1 MIALSDVSFTPA
13 GADRPILAGVRL
25 SVAPG
30 ERIGIVGPSGS
41 GKSTLGYHLC
51 GAHRLAL
58 VGETTGSLRYDG
70 EDGTD
75 GAPDG
80 FAGLVGQNPEAQ
92 LFCRTV
98 YEELALA
105 LRVRGEPE
113 SRCAAVADALL
124 DRYAFA
130 GKRDAAVAT
139 LSLGQKQLTAVLS
152 MLAMEPRVLL
162 LDEPTSYLD
171 AATADRLFAHLGTLC
186 RCHGWIVVVIEHDL
200 ARLGGFAERVLAV
213 SDGRIVA
220 DGPPGRIVRPAPWAP
235 AAGLPPPTPVAPREP
250 AIACEGV
257 AFGYAKDKPVL
268 QGVDLVV
275 RPGESV
281 ALLGGNGAGKS
292 TLLRLIKGLA
302 KPRAGRVRL
311 GPGLAAARDVGLMFQ
326 NPEEQIFAHTVDAE
340 CGYWL
345 ANLGV
350 SGEERTAR
358 CAPLLDA
365 LGLGGMEAR
374 APLTLSFGEKRR
386 LCLAAILVA
395 EPAILCLDEPTTG
408 LDDTNMAAMAARVR
422 ALAGAGKAVLFATH
436 EEAFATLAA
445 TRRVTLEGGRIV
457 ADVPNAAN
465 VPDIPDAPQPEAA
478 PCS

>member
-1 MIALSDVSFTPA
+1 M
-13 GADRPILAGVRL
+13 
-25 SVAPG
+25 
-30 ERIGIVGPSGS
+30 
-41 GKSTLGYHLC
+41 
-51 GAHRLAL
+51 
-58 VGETTGSLRYDG
+58 
-70 EDGTD
+70 
-75 GAPDG
+75 
-80 FAGLVGQNPEAQ
+80 
-92 LFCRTV
+92 
-98 YEELALA
+98 
-105 LRVRGEPE
+105 RGEPE
-113 SRCAAVADALL
+113 NRCAAVADALL

-130 GKRDAAVAT
+130 GKRDKPVAT

-200 ARLGGFAERVLAV
+200 ARLGGFAQRVLAV

-220 DGPPGRIVRPAPWAP
+220 DGPPGRIVRRAPGAL
-235 AAGLPPPTPVAPREP
+235 AAGLPPFAPVASCEP
-250 AIACEGV
+250 AVACEGV

-268 QGVDLVV
+268 AGVDLAV

-302 KPRAGRVRL
+302 KPHAGRVRL
-311 GPGLAAARDVGLMFQ
+311 GPGLSAARDVGLMFQ
-326 NPEEQIFAHTVDAE
+326 NPEEQIFAHTVEAE

-345 ANLGV
+345 ANLGLP
-350 SGEERTAR
+350 GEERTAR

-408 LDDTNMAAMAARVR
+408 LDDANMAAMAARVR
-422 ALAGAGKAVLFATH
+422 ALASAGKAVVFATH
-436 EEAFATLAA
+436 EEAFATMAA

-457 ADVPNAAN
+457 ADVSN
-465 VPDIPDAPQPEAA
+465 VPAAPQPEAA

>member
-1 MIALSDVSFTPA
+1 MIALAGVSFTPA
-13 GADRPILAGVRL
+13 GADRPILADVRL

-58 VGETTGSLRYDG
+58 AGETTGSLRYDG
-70 EDGTD
+70 KDGTD

-113 SRCAAVADALL
+113 GRCAAVADALL

-130 GKRDAAVAT
+130 GKRDRPVAT

-171 AATADRLFAHLGTLC
+171 AATADRLFAHLGALC

-213 SDGRIVA
+213 ADGRIVA
-220 DGPPGRIVRPAPWAP
+220 DGPPGRIARRAPGALF
-235 AAGLPPPTPVAPREP
+235 AGLPPPTPVAPREP
-250 AIACEGV
+250 AVACEGV
-257 AFGYAKDKPVL
+257 AFGYAKDTPVL
-268 QGVDLVV
+268 QGLDLVV

-292 TLLRLIKGLA
+292 TLLRLIKGLG
-302 KPRAGRVRL
+302 KPHAGRVRL
-311 GPGLAAARDVGLMFQ
+311 GPGLSAARDVGLMFQ

-350 SGEERTAR
+350 PDGERTAR
-358 CAPLLDA
+358 CAPLLA
-365 LGLGGMEAR
+365 GLGLGGMEAR

-386 LCLAAILVA
+386 LCLAATLVA

-408 LDDTNMAAMAARVR
+408 LDDANMAAMAARVR
-422 ALAGAGKAVLFATH
+422 ALASAGKAILFATH
-436 EEAFATLAA
+436 EEAFATMAA

-457 ADVPNAAN
+457 ADVPNVAN
-465 VPDIPDAPQPEAA
+465 GPDAPQPEAA